1 VHRDPLYLCTMT
13 PLIDPGE
20 PAPQYGAPLSHARD
34 FFLARQPILDRSQG
48 LIAYELLFRSAA
60 SGPANVTDDLLAT
73 ASVMANAFELGMN
86 NVVGNALAFVNI
98 DAAVLMS
105 DFVKFLPSD
114 KVILEIL
121 ETVQV
126 TPAVIERIRQ
136 LALAGF
142 RFALDDVIATSADV
156 MAALPVVTIIKID
169 IRDMTS
175 ADLHRLSARFK
186 SAGKKL
192 LAEKVETLAEF
203 EQCMALGFDYFQGY
217 YFAKPVV
224 LTGKKLSPPQL
235 AIMNLMELIRKDA
248 DGNVIEK
255 TIKQDASLGLNLLR
269 LVNTPG
275 AGVLHR
281 IDSLSQAVMVLGRLQ
296 LQRWLQILLYAEPR
310 KAVRSV
316 PPLLILATT
325 RGKLLELITSRLHPG
340 NRTMADKAFT
350 VGIMSLMDAL
360 FGQPM
365 ENILEQISVAD
376 EVRQALLGRSGTFGE
391 ILQLVE
397 ALERIEQNSP
407 SLLPALDRL
416 GLPLEEL
423 NVLQLE
429 AFEWSNSIAGSA

>member
-1 VHRDPLYLCTMT
+1 MTQLPDPL
-13 PLIDPGE
+13 D
-20 PAPQYGAPLSHARD
+20 PAPTPQQGAGAPHARD

-48 LIAYELLFRSAA
+48 LVAYELLFRSAA
-60 SGPANVTDDLLAT
+60 AGPANVTDDLLAT
-73 ASVMANAFELGMN
+73 ASVMANAFELGMH
-86 NVVGNALAFVNI
+86 NVVGNALAFVNV

-114 KVILEIL
+114 KVVLEIL

-126 TPAVIERIRQ
+126 TSALIDRISQ
-136 LALAGF
+136 LARAGF

-156 MAALPVVTIIKID
+156 MALLPVVDIIKID
-169 IRDMTS
+169 IRDLTPH
-175 ADLHRLSARFK
+175 DLRRLSTRFK
-186 SAGKKL
+186 SAGKRL

-203 EQCMALGFDYFQGY
+203 EQCLALDFDYFQGY

-224 LTGKKLSPPQL
+224 LSGKKLSPSQL
-235 AIMNLMELIRKDA
+235 AIMNLMELIRNDA
-248 DGNVIEK
+248 DGSAIEK

-310 KAVRSV
+310 KAARSL
-316 PPLLILATT
+316 PPLLVMATT
-325 RGKLLELITSRLHPG
+325 RGKLLELIVARLYPG
-340 NRTMADKAFT
+340 NRALADKAFT

-365 ENILEQISVAD
+365 EDILEQIAVAG
-376 EVRQALLGRSGTFGE
+376 EVRQALLERSGTFGE
-391 ILQLVE
+391 ILKLVE
-397 ALERIEQNSP
+397 SIERIEKNSP
-407 SLLPALDRL
+407 LLLPVLDQI
-416 GLPLEEL
+416 GLSLEEL
-423 NVLQLE
+423 NGLQLE
-429 AFEWSNSIAGSA
+429 AFEWSNSISGGA